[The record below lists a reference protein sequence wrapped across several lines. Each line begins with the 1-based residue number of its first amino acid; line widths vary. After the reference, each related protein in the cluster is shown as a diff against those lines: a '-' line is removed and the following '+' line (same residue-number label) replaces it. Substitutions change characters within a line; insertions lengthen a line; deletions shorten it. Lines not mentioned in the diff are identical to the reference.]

1 MSVAEGPA
9 VTTASVSVDELDRL
23 LREKNEIA
31 VLDVRE
37 VFPYGVGH
45 IRLAVSLPLSQLELR
60 VDALV
65 PRRTVRMVVYDGDG
79 RWLSDRAA
87 ARLEQLGYENVAVLH
102 GGFEAW
108 RLAGKAVVGRTNGI
122 TDPPEGPSG
131 IAFRTIDNCVLQ
143 QFRREANE
151 RTLYVLDVRTAPEFE
166 AGHLAGSVSA
176 GGDRIVQAPGVFV
189 GVRGARIVLVDEPD
203 AARATVTAARLVQ
216 MGIDDVYVYPGVGG
230 DAPLVGGAAPIA
242 VLGLPEDVES
252 IDPQTLHDL
261 LAQGSVVVLDLAPSP
276 TFRRAHIPGA
286 WFAIRSRLLHNVGSL
301 HGSGPIVLTSADG
314 TLARFAAGDLVGATN
329 RPVLVVE
336 GGTAAW
342 VESGYPT
349 EDGLIN
355 LSDRPDDVDAP
366 GMATEPP
373 VAATPEDDRADG

>member
-1 MSVAEGPA
+1 M
-9 VTTASVSVDELDRL
+9 
-23 LREKNEIA
+23 
-31 VLDVRE
+31 
-37 VFPYGVGH
+37 
-45 IRLAVSLPLSQLELR
+45 
-60 VDALV
+60 
-65 PRRTVRMVVYDGDG
+65 
-79 RWLSDRAA
+79 
-87 ARLEQLGYENVAVLH
+87 AVLH

-108 RLAGKAVVGRTNGI
+108 RLADKAVSGRTDGI
-122 TDPPEGPSG
+122 TDAPEGAAG
-131 IAFRTIDNCVLQ
+131 TAFRAIDNCVLQ

-151 RTLYVLDVRTAPEFE
+151 RTLYVLDVRTAPECE

-203 AARATVTAARLVQ
+203 ATRATATAARLVQ
-216 MGIDDVYVYPGVGG
+216 MGIGDIYVYPGV
-230 DAPLVGGAAPIA
+230 DDHAPLVGGAAPIT

-252 IDPQTLHDL
+252 VDPQTLRDL
-261 LAQGSVVVLDLAPSP
+261 LAQGSAVVLDLAPSP

-314 TLARFAAGDLVGATN
+314 TQARFAAGDLVGATN
-329 RPVLVVE
+329 RSVLAVE
-336 GGTAAW
+336 GGTAGW

-355 LSDRPDDVDAP
+355 LSDRPDDADAP
-366 GMATEPP
+366 GTATELL
-373 VAATPEDDRADG
+373 VAATPEDDQADG

>member
-9 VTTASVSVDELDRL
+9 VTTASVSVDELDQL
-23 LREKNEIA
+23 LREKDEIA

-37 VFPYGVGH
+37 TFPYGVGH

-87 ARLEQLGYENVAVLH
+87 ARLVQLGYENVAVLH

-108 RLAGKAVVGRTNGI
+108 RLAGKAVSDRTNGI
-122 TDPPEGPSG
+122 IDAPEGPSG
-131 IAFRTIDNCVLQ
+131 TAFRTIDHCVLQ
-143 QFRREANE
+143 QFRREADE
-151 RTLYVLDVRTAPEFE
+151 RTLYVLDVRTTTEFE

-176 GGDRIVQAPGVFV
+176 GGDRIIQAPGAFV

-203 AARATVTAARLVQ
+203 AGRAAVTAARLLR
-216 MGIDDVYVYPGVGG
+216 MGVDDVYVYPGLDGH
-230 DAPLVGGAAPIA
+230 APLVGGPAPVA
-242 VLGLPEDVES
+242 VLGLPADVENV
-252 IDPQTLHDL
+252 DPRTLHDL
-261 LAQGSVVVLDLAPSP
+261 LDQGSTIVLDLAPSP

-286 WFAIRSRLLHNVGSL
+286 WFAIRSRLLHNVGNL

-314 TLARFAAGDLVGATN
+314 TLARFAAGDLVGATD

-355 LSDRPDDVDAP
+355 LFDRPDDVDAL
-366 GMATEPP
+366 GTTAEPNGREP
-373 VAATPEDDRADG
+373 RDYP